1 MFAAGLGNGNPVAEH
16 IWLPCCTPWGPPG
29 FNHAGITFEKQNLI
43 IGLVLAIVLHPDFS
57 PGEQRA
63 GRGEKMS
70 FKTNIY
76 IYFFCVSL
84 NQGWNFVNNFIFV
97 RLSRVAF
104 DFLPLCL

>member
-16 IWLPCCTPWGPPG
+16 IWLPCCAMGPPG

-57 PGEQRA
+57 PGEQRV

-70 FKTNIY
+70 LKK
-76 IYFFCVSL
+76 SLL
-84 NQGWNFVNNFIFV
+84 NQ
-97 RLSRVAF
+97 A
-104 DFLPLCL
+104 